1 MEDKT
6 DIKQKWD
13 IIFAVLLI
21 IGLLVVSY
29 IKKYRN
35 INIAEENLKNESTVP
50 AYISPTPAPNAEPKD
65 VFHQDIHA
73 YMDEKLYSLGFV
85 DDTSDRCRYF
95 EKCFKKD
102 NYFITYN
109 TMSTLLNIYVDGTKD
124 NIKNHNYTKDFEL
137 LDEMYNR
144 KINISDNIKKLIND
158 FDRFN
163 FHNINI
169 ETDNMYVRIAYY
181 YDGLEY
187 TISPRYIS
195 EEKTIFK
202 PISLDT
208 IISSLKDNDKT
219 NFMKRLYDISM
230 ENNKQYFKYNDYFYV
245 ALKNTSKDLC
255 SVGYIEGNYSFS
267 SSFCHGGTSDAYY
280 RFNYSKSKS
289 EYDQIILNYKGNYFS
304 DYYLNIIK
312 NDLEYFSKKLNTK
325 LSLSK
330 ENTSLIKDFMN
341 KESHNETI
349 IISPKLSIDLEMTN
363 YSVRN
368 YNITYKIY
376 K

>member
-1 MEDKT
+1 MEDKNN
-6 DIKQKWD
+6 IKQKWD

-35 INIAEENLKNESTVP
+35 MNITEEHLKNESTIP
-50 AYISPTPAPNAEPKD
+50 IDISPTPAPNVEPKD
-65 VFHQDIHA
+65 IFHQDIHA

-85 DDTSDRCRYF
+85 EDNGDRCKNY

-102 NYFITYN
+102 KYFITYD
-109 TMSTLLNIYVDGTKD
+109 TRTTYLKIYVDGTKENID
-124 NIKNHNYTKDFEL
+124 NYDYTDDFEL
-137 LDEMYNR
+137 LEEMYNS
-144 KINISDNIKKLIND
+144 KINISDSIKKLINS
-158 FDRFN
+158 FDRSKFYNFN
-163 FHNINI
+163 V
-169 ETDNMYVRIAYY
+169 ETDGMYVSVAYY

-187 TISPRYIS
+187 IIGSRHIT
-195 EEKTIFK
+195 EEKAIFK

-208 IISSLKDNDKT
+208 MIFLPKDNDKT

-230 ENNKQYFKYNDYFYV
+230 ENNKQYFKYNDYFYE
-245 ALKNTSKDLC
+245 ALKNTGKDLC
-255 SVGYIEGNYSFS
+255 SVEYIEGNYSFS
-267 SSFCHGGTSDAYY
+267 SSFCHGGTSNAYY
-280 RFNYSKSKS
+280 RFNYSKSNA
-289 EYDQIILNYKGNYFS
+289 EYDQIKLNYNSNYFS

-325 LSLSK
+325 LSLSE

-349 IISPKLSIDLEMTN
+349 IISPKLSIDLKMTN
-363 YSVRN
+363 YSVRY
-368 YNITYKIY
+368 YNIIYKIY
-376 K
+376 N